1 MLLLIKGA
9 RFFVA
14 NKEKY
19 IPSPGF
25 MNRAKRLF
33 TESSKTDFVFPKV
46 TNITATMSDEINQQ
60 YIYCV
65 VNDDMT
71 WFELDGVPN
80 KSGSRMGIPY
90 PLCKVGRTDS
100 LRNRLGQANPT
111 KDNTW
116 MPGVYKFAFAM
127 RVNNDVKAETR
138 VHNILKGEG
147 LWRRPD
153 GKGNGT
159 EWFYATLERIHTIF
173 STIIHDEFE
182 GEFVDP
188 PQPKLKSMT
197 NEEILKV
204 VEKEDLRTSD
214 KYINAP
220 EELGLPP
227 EPWGQE
233 SAYYYL
239 NPDMRGHSQ
248 LTPMG
253 VFLDKLGRENV
264 KTPSSYESMLAYH
277 PECRLFPS
285 LDNITDGYFEGFK
298 SFTELIDRYFP
309 QRSRR

>member
-9 RFFVA
+9 RLFVA

-33 TESSKTDFVFPKV
+33 TESSKTDFVFPNV
-46 TNITATMSDEINQQ
+46 TNITATMSDEIQ

-65 VNDDMT
+65 YNPSKW
-71 WFELDGVPN
+71 WFDNHGLFNQDGLGTPH
-80 KSGSRMGIPY
+80 R
-90 PLCKVGRTDS
+90 LCKIGLTTQTPQE
-100 LRNRLGQANPT
+100 RLNGYNF
-111 KDNTW
+111 KNTGE
-116 MPGVYKFAFAM
+116 PKAFRYKLLM
-127 RVNNDVKAETR
+127 RVNNCRGAETR
-138 VHNILKGEG
+138 VHKILKEQGRHCHPDAPG
-147 LWRRPD
+147 L
-153 GKGNGT
+153 GT
-159 EWFYATLERIHTIF
+159 EWFFATEDMIRTIF

-182 GEFVDP
+182 GEFVNP
-188 PQPKLKSMT
+188 PLPNPMHMMPEDIRKIVED
-197 NEEILKV
+197 NELTTSRLYAEAM
-204 VEKEDLRTSD
+204 EKF
-214 KYINAP
+214 
-220 EELGLPP
+220 GLPSD
-227 EPWGQE
+227 PWGQE

-253 VFLDKLGRENV
+253 VFLDKLRRENV

-285 LDNITDGYFEGFK
+285 LDNIVDGYFEGFK
-298 SFTELIDRYFP
+298 SFTELIDRHFP